1 MSRRLR
7 LLLIV
12 AGVAVVAVSTALE
25 GLVHDPHH
33 DEPGWTTYWYHAF
46 PGWNGVLGFIGCVLL
61 IAVSKGLGALGLQRK
76 ERPEDAD
83 V

>member
-7 LLLIV
+7 LILIAV
-12 AGVAVVAVSTALE
+12 GVLIVAVSTALE

-46 PGWNGVLGFIGCVLL
+46 PGWNGVLGFAGCVL
-61 IAVSKGLGALGLQRK
+61 IIVVSKALGKAFIQK
-76 ERPEDAD
+76 PEGYYDE
-83 V
+83 